1 MKKNE
6 IIETLK
12 SQYNRDLRKQLVK
25 SLLDAEKSEDSFYI
39 LKQYKLI
46 NQIFS
51 YVLSELGWTMAKNA
65 DNWDSTPL
73 DVMSEVFPK
82 IKTSKWYKE
91 QHISVDEN
99 IDVVMESSE

>member
-6 IIETLK
+6 IIDTLK

-25 SLLDAEKSEDSFYI
+25 SILEAEANGDSSVV

-51 YVLSELGWTMAKNA
+51 YVLSELGWTMAENTE
-65 DNWDSTPL
+65 NWDSTPL
-73 DVMSEVFPK
+73 DVMTEVFPK
-82 IKTSKWYKE
+82 IKTSQWYKE
-91 QHISVDEN
+91 QHISVDDN
-99 IDVVMESSE
+99 IDVVMDSSE